1 VKKEAKMTTET
12 QLIRFDWAIKTLLRD
27 KANFDVLEGFLSAI
41 LREEVQVLEILDSE
55 ANQSEVDK
63 KFNRVD
69 ILVKD
74 KKQQKILIE
83 IQNHRETSYL
93 KRILWGVSKLI
104 VDNLPL
110 GEDYRHVNKVISI
123 SILYFNFGLEED
135 YVYYGVNE
143 FKGLHTKKN
152 LTFRRLN
159 SKTRKMEKQYS
170 KDVFPEYYLINVER
184 FKDVIASDLDE
195 WIYLLKH
202 SALRA
207 DFHSKN
213 IDRAREK
220 LKLLQM
226 KPEERKP
233 YEDYIKNT
241 VIEKDVIETAR
252 NEGRQ
257 KGLQEGRQEGENNAK
272 LAFAQKLLAQSMA
285 IESIA
290 TLTGLTVEVIKSVSS
305 ETD

>member
-1 VKKEAKMTTET
+1 MTTET

-55 ANQSEVDK
+55 ANQSEVEK

-74 KKQQKILIE
+74 QKQQKILIE

-110 GEDYRHVNKVISI
+110 GEDYRHVSKVISI

-143 FKGLHTKKN
+143 FKGLHTKKT

-213 IDRAREK
+213 IDKAREK

-241 VIEKDVIETAR
+241 VIEEDVIETAR
-252 NEGRQ
+252 NEGRQEGRQ

-272 LAFAQKLLAQSMA
+272 LAFAQKLLAQGMA
-285 IESIA
+285 IETIA
-290 TLTGLTVEVIKSVSS
+290 TLTGLTVELIKSVSG